1 LPKRKRHVRAR
12 VLGDVSNHHSQK
24 THFSLPLLLS
34 SNVQKKWP
42 KFCVPHFGG
51 AVQPPLAGAVWA
63 FPRGPRAWTTEDSA
77 QLGRQNGRRLR
88 PGRTAASSRR
98 TEAARDQPPR
108 APGSRRPPTEPVG
121 QVSCVGALGGDRR
134 TPRQPSHPFNLQ
146 CTDSY
151 GAPTS

>member
-1 LPKRKRHVRAR
+1 MCVHVYWEMSPTITLRKPTSPCLFYYH
-12 VLGDVSNHHSQK
+12 QTFK
-24 THFSLPLLLS
+24 
-34 SNVQKKWP
+34 KKWP